1 MNKKSTNLLLNLEKY
16 LIFKSSLIWNK
27 YKRLYKK
34 GFSNLISNSIRMEKW
49 LLIYY

>member
-16 LIFKSSLIWNK
+16 LIFKGSLIWNK